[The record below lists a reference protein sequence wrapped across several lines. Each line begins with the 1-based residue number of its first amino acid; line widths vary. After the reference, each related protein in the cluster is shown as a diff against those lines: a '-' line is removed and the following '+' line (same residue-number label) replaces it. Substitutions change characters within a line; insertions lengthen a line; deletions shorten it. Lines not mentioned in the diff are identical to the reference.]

1 MKHNLDLWV
10 RVATT
15 DPRFTKSAGYGRKYT
30 SISPAYQAKN
40 LTLEFGMSGAGWGLR
55 NLEYNIEEVEAAVA
69 HEEDLNK
76 PKDQQRKQY
85 RKVKILWLICDFWYV
100 VDGEVF
106 TIPTSADMVLSPNQD
121 CYKKLRTQCRS
132 KAMADLGFNADVF
145 LGQYDNVKYKEE
157 TGTSFLLSECKT
169 ESELNALYKNLS
181 SDLKKE
187 MVGDFSKRKA
197 QILGTEPTT
206 TT

>member
-1 MKHNLDLWV
+1 MKKNLELWEK
-10 RVATT
+10 VATT

-30 SISPAYQAKN
+30 SISPAYQARN
-40 LTLEFGMSGAGWGLR
+40 LTQEFGMSGAGWGLR
-55 NLEYNIEEVEAAVA
+55 NLEYKIEEVEAAVA

-85 RKVKILWLICDFWYV
+85 RKVKILWLICDFWYI

-145 LGQYDNVKYKEE
+145 LGQYDNMKYKQE
-157 TGTSFLLSECKT
+157 TGTSFLLSECN
-169 ESELNALYKNLS
+169 SEEALNALYKTLS
-181 SDLKKE
+181 PALKKE

-206 TT
+206 T